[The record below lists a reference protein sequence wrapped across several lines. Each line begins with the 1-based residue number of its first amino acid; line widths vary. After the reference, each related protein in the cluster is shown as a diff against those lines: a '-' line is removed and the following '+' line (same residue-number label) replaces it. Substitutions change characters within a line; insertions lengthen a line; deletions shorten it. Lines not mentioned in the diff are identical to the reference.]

1 MPRFLPLSIVLLA
14 ASTALPAQT
23 YTVLHNFGSK
33 AGDPTGPRYSVPY
46 PRVAAATCFRLPTIT
61 GRTNGTAYR
70 ISPGGTLTVV
80 HRFAPPS
87 GVRPVGGLTLGT
99 DGQYYGTNEAGGH
112 YGFGKIFKMTQGG
125 GLTVLHAFKG
135 SSGCSTP
142 EAPPIESVAGG
153 FYGTAIGHGTSKGC
167 VYRITKA
174 GEFTVL
180 HTFTG
185 ADGAQPFAPL
195 VQGSNFY
202 FYGTTMNGG
211 THGYGTIFRISST
224 GNFKVVFNFDGL
236 HGAHP
241 FAGLS
246 EASDGNFYGTASS
259 GGLYGGGIAFQ
270 LTSGQAVMVLH
281 NFQGGGDGSNEV
293 GGLAQASDGNLYG
306 TNNVNGANGWGVLY
320 RITLGG
326 QFTVLHDF
334 DWYTGASP
342 QDTLLQHTNGI
353 LYGTTAV
360 GGKGNNG
367 QGTFYGLDL
376 GLPPFVT
383 YLPAYGRPGA
393 LVQIL
398 GQGFSDTSDVRFNG
412 ASAEFTACLPN
423 LHSGHGAE
431 WSHNRTDHRDHRE
444 WHTDQQQGV
453 HRPPAVRHRPELL
466 SRN

>member
-1 MPRFLPLSIVLLA
+1 MRSLLPLSIMLLA
-14 ASTALPAQT
+14 TCTPISAQT

-33 AGDPTGPRYSVPY
+33 AGDPTGPRYSGVISQS
-46 PRVAAATCFRLPTIT
+46 RGGNMFSSADDHWTDN
-61 GRTNGTAYR
+61 NGTAYR

-80 HRFAPPS
+80 HGFAPPR

-99 DGQYYGTNEAGGH
+99 DGQYYGTNEAGGL
-112 YGFGKIFKMTQGG
+112 YGFGNIFKMKQGG
-125 GLTVLHAFKG
+125 GLTVLHAFNG

-367 QGTFYGLDL
+367 RGTFYSLDL

-383 YLPAYGRPGA
+383 YLPVYGRPGA

-398 GQGFSDTSDVRFNG
+398 GQGFSDTSEVRFNG
-412 ASAEFTACLPN
+412 APAEFTAVYPTYIRAIVPDGAS
-423 LHSGHGAE
+423 SGSITVTTGDGTLT
-431 WSHNRTDHRDHRE
+431 SNKVFI
-444 WHTDQQQGV
+444 V
-453 HRPPAVRHRPELL
+453 HP
-466 SRN
+466 